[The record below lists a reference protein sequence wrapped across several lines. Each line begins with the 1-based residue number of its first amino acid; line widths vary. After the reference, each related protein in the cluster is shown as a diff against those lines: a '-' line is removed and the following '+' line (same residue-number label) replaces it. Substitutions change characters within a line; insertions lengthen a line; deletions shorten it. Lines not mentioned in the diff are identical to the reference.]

1 MGKKTLSLL
10 VGLLATVALL
20 VVVADSVWLRV
31 VLGVF
36 VVERHRLAAND
47 WLSSH
52 GDSALRAGPSS
63 PRPQRAALEGARAR
77 ATPC

>member
-1 MGKKTLSLL
+1 MGKKTLILL

-36 VVERHRLAAND
+36 VVVEFVALVVSLRGSGPLD
-47 WLSSH
+47 V
-52 GDSALRAGPSS
+52 GVDDSVV
-63 PRPQRAALEGARAR
+63 
-77 ATPC
+77 

>member
-1 MGKKTLSLL
+1 MGKKSVSLL

-36 VVERHRLAAND
+36 VVVEFVALVVSLRGSGPVD
-47 WLSSH
+47 VGS
-52 GDSALRAGPSS
+52 GDSVV
-63 PRPQRAALEGARAR
+63 
-77 ATPC
+77 

>member
-36 VVERHRLAAND
+36 VVVEFVALVVSLRGSGSVD
-47 WLSSH
+47 VGS
-52 GDSALRAGPSS
+52 GDSVV
-63 PRPQRAALEGARAR
+63 
-77 ATPC
+77 